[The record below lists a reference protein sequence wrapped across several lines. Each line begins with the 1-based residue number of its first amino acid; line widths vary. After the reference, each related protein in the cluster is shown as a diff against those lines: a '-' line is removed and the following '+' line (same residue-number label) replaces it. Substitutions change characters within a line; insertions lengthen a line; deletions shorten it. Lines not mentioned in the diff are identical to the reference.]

1 MQSYTLVCLILVIAL
16 TEGLFFSSKPKCPIK
31 QYKSS
36 KYIVGDKLLVHEDFY
51 ERVKS
56 LEDVAKDCKVRIYV
70 KGSYYQLPNPSQ
82 QVLVSDADLVI
93 GHGFQFEVRNE
104 NNALL
109 CNKICLSK
117 TPTDMAEVKC
127 LLQGVVNRGL
137 TWSRYYPDVISDGTY
152 ASNTYGY
159 QTLKTDIQ
167 TRCEKEKFKRQLL
180 RALRQ
185 MYEEDEQD
193 SNDQDGDDEKKK

>member
-1 MQSYTLVCLILVIAL
+1 MQGYTFVFLILSITL
-16 TEGLFFSSKPKCPIK
+16 IDGLFFSSKPKCPIK
-31 QYKSS
+31 HYKSS
-36 KYIVGDKLLVHEDFY
+36 KYITGDQLLVHEDFY
-51 ERVKS
+51 ERVKA
-56 LEDVAKDCKVRIYV
+56 LETVAKECKVHIYV
-70 KGSYYQLPNPSQ
+70 KGSYYQLPNPAQ

-109 CNKICLSK
+109 CNKLCLSK
-117 TPTDMAEVKC
+117 NPMDMAEVKC
-127 LLQGVVNRGL
+127 LLQGVANRGL
-137 TWSRYYPDVISDGTY
+137 TWSRYYSDVISDGTY

-180 RALRQ
+180 RTLRR
-185 MYEEDEQD
+185 MYDEEQD
-193 SNDQDGDDEKKK
+193 QDSDDEKKKK

>member
-1 MQSYTLVCLILVIAL
+1 M
-16 TEGLFFSSKPKCPIK
+16 
-31 QYKSS
+31 
-36 KYIVGDKLLVHEDFY
+36 HEDFY

-56 LEDVAKDCKVRIYV
+56 LEDVAKECKVHIYV

-117 TPTDMAEVKC
+117 SKLSLKN
-127 LLQGVVNRGL
+127 LLNTRVFL
-137 TWSRYYPDVISDGTY
+137 SFS
-152 ASNTYGY
+152 SNGY
-159 QTLKTDIQ
+159 VGSEMFIA
-167 TRCEKEKFKRQLL
+167 RCR
-180 RALRQ
+180 
-185 MYEEDEQD
+185 
-193 SNDQDGDDEKKK
+193 